1 MPNSIV
7 FLETSTSFGNPLEN
21 PAVVRISYSACAMV
35 AIFSLLLDAALRSV
49 DEESS
54 LKRGVSS

>member
-7 FLETSTSFGNPLEN
+7 FLETSISFGNPLEN
-21 PAVVRISYSACAMV
+21 PAVARVSNSACAMV
-35 AIFSLLLDAALRSV
+35 AMFSLLLDAALKSV

-54 LKRGVSS
+54 LKRGMSS